1 MFVDLCALSEA
12 AENMKRLECGYV
24 LCGLAI
30 GAAVDEEETA
40 AAADKPAHVDSWGSL
55 Q

>member
-1 MFVDLCALSEA
+1 
-12 AENMKRLECGYV
+12 MKQLECGYV
-24 LCGLAI
+24 LGGLAI

-40 AAADKPAHVDSWGSL
+40 AAADKSAHVGSWGSL